1 MPKET
6 EKTQTEQKALAED
19 LRSLSRE
26 ILDKIKGSV
35 DGTLKKDLG
44 GRDFTTL
51 LGTLEKLIK
60 MTGEDAGD
68 EWRRKLQEV
77 FAASDAIDRLAAGEP
92 AKFKKWVFDRHK
104 RKKKLMLRWS

>member
-1 MPKET
+1 MAKEK
-6 EKTQTEQKALAED
+6 EEQQTEQKALAED

-35 DGTLKKDLG
+35 DGTLKKELG
-44 GRDFTTL
+44 GRDFTQL
-51 LGTLEKLIK
+51 LSTLEKLVK

-68 EWRRKLQEV
+68 EWRRRLQDV
-77 FAASDAIDRLAAGEP
+77 FTASDAIDCLASGEA

-104 RKKKLMLRWS
+104 RKKKLTLGLS